1 MSTSKMPFVYGT
13 TVSQLAFTNREE
25 DTLRLKENLLNG
37 INTMLISPRRWG
49 KSSLVEKTLQEI
61 RSENRTAFIVSI
73 DLFTVGNEQ
82 EFLELFA
89 RSVIKASSTKW
100 EEWINT
106 AKLYLKQ
113 LVPKLSVGLEPEK
126 DFSISFEWSELEKY
140 KEEILNLPEQIAK
153 EKKGSYIICI
163 DEFQHIRDI
172 DANSQLEKRLRSVW
186 QRQKETTYCLYG
198 SKRHMMSDIF
208 SNSSNAFYKFGD
220 LIFLQKIKE
229 EKWITYLTKQ
239 FKRTHKSIDKAAAK
253 LIAQSMKNHPWYV
266 QQLAHY
272 SWANTTSNCSEEIV
286 QQAIEQVIQSNTPLF
301 QREIESL
308 SVPQINI
315 LKAIIKKEKQLT
327 SKATI
332 ERYNLGTSALVIK
345 NKMRL
350 FTEDIIDDTQNEIE
364 LLDPVFE
371 LYMKQLYR
379 IQ

>member
-1 MSTSKMPFVYGT
+1 MSNSKMPFVYGT

-37 INTMLISPRRWG
+37 VNTMLISPRRWG
-49 KSSLVEKTLQEI
+49 KSSLVEKTIQEI
-61 RSENRTAFIVSI
+61 KSKKKELFIVSI
-73 DLFTVGNEQ
+73 DLFTVGNEK

-89 RSVIKASSTKW
+89 RSVIKASSNKW

-106 AKLYLKQ
+106 AKLYFKQ
-113 LVPKLSVGLEPEK
+113 LIPKLSVGLEPEK

-140 KEEILNLPEQIAK
+140 KDEILNLPEQIAK
-153 EKKGSYIICI
+153 EKKSAYIICI
-163 DEFQHIRDI
+163 DEFQHIRDL
-172 DANSQLEKRLRSVW
+172 DSNSNLEKRLRSIW
-186 QRQKETTYCLYG
+186 QRQKQTTYCLYG

-229 EKWITYLTKQ
+229 EKWIIYLTKQ
-239 FKRTHKSIDKAAAK
+239 FKRTNKSIDKAAAK
-253 LIAQSMKNHPWYV
+253 LLAQSMKNHPWYI

-272 SWANTTSNCSEEIV
+272 SWATTISNCSEEIV
-286 QQAIEQVIQSNTPLF
+286 EKAIEQVIQSNTPLF
-301 QREIESL
+301 QREIEGL
-308 SVPQINI
+308 SAPQINL

-332 ERYNLGTSALVIK
+332 ERYNLGTSALVVK

-350 FTEDIIDDTQNEIE
+350 FTEDIIDETQNEIT

-371 LYMKQLYR
+371 LYLKQLY
-379 IQ
+379 QMQ